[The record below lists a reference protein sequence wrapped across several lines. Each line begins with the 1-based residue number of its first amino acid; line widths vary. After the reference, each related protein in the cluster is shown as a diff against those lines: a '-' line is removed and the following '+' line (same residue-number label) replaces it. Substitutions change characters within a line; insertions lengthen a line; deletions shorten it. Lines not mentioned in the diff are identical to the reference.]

1 MSLTR
6 QFLREFR
13 PLFRILEEPFGRP
26 AAGYARRSAGS
37 PFAVFNDPFFNNNF
51 PSVSGVGVPAVDV
64 SEEPNAFV
72 VEAELPGIKKEN
84 VDLRIGDSGQSLT
97 IEGRTFVQSSQPS
110 EAGATA
116 TATATAQSSSEG
128 TPANDEAKA
137 VTQTNNQSTQL
148 TNERTFTGAS
158 SFSRTIWLPK
168 RVDPSNVSAKL
179 EDGILRVRVPKAE
192 DQESVKVNIE

>member
-13 PLFRILEEPFGRP
+13 PLFRMLEEPFGRQV
-26 AAGYARRSAGS
+26 GYPRRSAGS
-37 PFAVFNDPFFNNNF
+37 PFSVFNDPFFNNNF
-51 PSVSGVGVPAVDV
+51 PSVSGMSVPAVDV

-72 VEAELPGIKKEN
+72 VEAELPGVKKEN
-84 VDLRIGDSGQSLT
+84 IELRIGDNGQSLT
-97 IEGRTFVQSSQPS
+97 IEGRTFIQSPQPS
-110 EAGATA
+110 EAG
-116 TATATAQSSSEG
+116 ATATAQSSSEG

-148 TNERTFTGAS
+148 TNERTFTGTS

-168 RVDPSNVSAKL
+168 RVDPSSVSAKL

>member
-13 PLFRILEEPFGRP
+13 PLFRILEEPFGRS
-26 AAGYARRSAGS
+26 AGYPRRSAGS

-51 PSVSGVGVPAVDV
+51 PSVSGMGVPAVDV

-72 VEAELPGIKKEN
+72 VEAELPGVKKEN

-97 IEGRTFVQSSQPS
+97 IEGRTFIQSSQPS

-116 TATATAQSSSEG
+116 TATAQGSSEG
-128 TPANDEAKA
+128 TSANDEAKA

-168 RVDPSNVSAKL
+168 RVDPSSVSAKL